1 MNEEQKEKLT
11 AIIGI
16 RVYPSYKKV
25 LQEVAT
31 AGGQTLTDFIYDL
44 IEAGSEKMEKM
55 GEDVKQGSEKP

>member
-1 MNEEQKEKLT
+1 MSEEQKEKLT

-44 IEAGSEKMEKM
+44 IEAGSEKM
-55 GEDVKQGSEKP
+55 

>member
-1 MNEEQKEKLT
+1 MSEEQKEKLT